1 MNQIDN
7 KQFNID
13 QFNEELY
20 YLNETMELANFEILR
35 PKKFIDCS
43 VWAGGWPFYYLRY
56 GKLKTLKEGLAKYNV
71 SKAFVSPIDAI
82 LEADPIRA
90 DLVLFDEID
99 RFEMLQK
106 EFICG
111 NETIYKFFSPVP
123 VVDLSMQNW
132 TDVIDFS
139 ILRNDVKIVKLLPNY
154 HMYELTETNMGNLIE
169 YIEYTS
175 KSGMI
180 ISIQMRIEDTRR
192 HHPLMKVP
200 DVDLIK
206 LIKVLSYFPQQKFI
220 VSNGYLGEVSEVLY
234 SLENTYVDISSVE
247 AEDALLSLS
256 FWIKKGRV
264 LFSTHSAFYYP
275 EGNIFKVAYSGLDEE
290 CMNKISYKNAAELLI

>member
-20 YLNETMELANFEILR
+20 YLNETMELANFESLR

-56 GKLKTLKEGLAKYNV
+56 GKLKTLKEGLSKYNV

-206 LIKVLSYFPQQKFI
+206 LIKVL
-220 VSNGYLGEVSEVLY
+220 LY

-290 CMNKISYKNAAELLI
+290 CMNKITYKNAAELLM